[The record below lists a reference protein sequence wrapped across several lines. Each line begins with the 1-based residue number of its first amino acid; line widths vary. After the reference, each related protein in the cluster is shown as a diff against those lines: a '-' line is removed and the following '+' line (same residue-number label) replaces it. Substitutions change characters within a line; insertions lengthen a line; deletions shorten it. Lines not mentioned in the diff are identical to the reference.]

1 MWGAWGEVEEQDSLK
16 WSIHKQTE
24 KAEFERLPDSTPVR
38 FLYSPV
44 EKSAKLGLNKYYSA
58 QLLNCTQ
65 VAYFLNMKPNEVKKA
80 FQDNNIFPSFYRKR
94 SALYSVKDAI
104 KLAKKLQKEFLIPI
118 GFFNTPQYIYIGKEV
133 EELSRIWHEH
143 KSKRFSSIFEMIMEE
158 GIPVQS
164 IVVSPSHIQYLESA
178 FLTTAGKLFH
188 QYNQAAQR
196 LNKPLKHIYL
206 CSTPGKR
213 KYANELA
220 MKYNKRF
227 KGFLV
232 SVDLDH
238 LTTLRTQVARNKQ
251 IKD

>member
-1 MWGAWGEVEEQDSLK
+1 MEAVESRK
-16 WSIHKQTE
+16 WSIHNQNE
-24 KAEFERLPDSTPVR
+24 KSDFERLPDSTPVR

-44 EKSAKLGLNKYYSA
+44 DKSARLGLNKYYSA

-65 VAYFLNMKPNEVKKA
+65 VAYFMNMKPHEVKKA

-118 GFFNTPQYIYIGKEV
+118 GFFNTPQYLYIGKEV
-133 EELSRIWHEH
+133 EDLSRIWH
-143 KSKRFSSIFEMIMEE
+143 KNRAKRYTSIFEMIMEE

-164 IVVSPSHIQYLESA
+164 IIIAPSHIKYLEPA

-188 QYNQAAQR
+188 QYNQAA
-196 LNKPLKHIYL
+196 LKLKKPTKHIYL
-206 CSTPGKR
+206 CSTLGKR

-232 SVDLDH
+232 SIDLDH
-238 LTTLRTQVARNKQ
+238 LVTLRTQFARSKQVNK
-251 IKD
+251 KNE

>member
-1 MWGAWGEVEEQDSLK
+1 MEEVVSHK
-16 WSIHKQTE
+16 WSIHNQTE
-24 KAEFERLPDSTPVR
+24 KADFERSPDSNPVR

-44 EKSAKLGLNKYYSA
+44 DKSARLGLNKYYSA

-65 VAYFLNMKPNEVKKA
+65 IAYFLDMKPEEVKKA
-80 FQDNNIFPSFYRKR
+80 FQKNNIFPSFYRKR

-118 GFFNTPQYIYIGKEV
+118 GFFNTPQYLYIGKEV
-133 EELSRIWHEH
+133 EELSKIWHEH
-143 KSKRFSSIFEMIMEE
+143 RSKRFTSIFEMIMEE
-158 GIPVQS
+158 GIPVQT
-164 IVVSPSHIQYLESA
+164 IVVAPSHIKYLEEA

-188 QYNQAAQR
+188 QYNQAAQK
-196 LNKPLKHIYL
+196 LKKPLKHIYL

-213 KYANELA
+213 KYANDLV

-238 LTTLRTQVARNKQ
+238 LITLRTQFAHNKQ
-251 IKD
+251 VKKTV